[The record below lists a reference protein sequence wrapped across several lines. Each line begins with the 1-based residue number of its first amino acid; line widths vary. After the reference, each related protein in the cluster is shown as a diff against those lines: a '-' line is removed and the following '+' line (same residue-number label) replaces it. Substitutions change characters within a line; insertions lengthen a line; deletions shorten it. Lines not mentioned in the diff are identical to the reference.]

1 VADSIQKRIKDVAIS
16 VREAAIKLVSN
27 YILKLPVLVPQYF
40 PLLLERMQVW
50 FFDFFLKKNE
60 KIKKKCLPKRI
71 LDWVFEKLQW
81 NVLKTFVFNNLK
93 VFQSI

>member
-40 PLLLERMQVW
+40 PLLLERMQV
-50 FFDFFLKKNE
+50 
-60 KIKKKCLPKRI
+60 
-71 LDWVFEKLQW
+71 
-81 NVLKTFVFNNLK
+81 
-93 VFQSI
+93 